1 MRRQES
7 LVNVLGTMHVWFW
20 QTPSWNWAEVWS
32 LVFLLP
38 FIAFPIEVTK
48 KPTASGAPVKQ
59 RTLLAIGLVNGKD
72 GRWSTSKT
80 TMLLWTY
87 SVWFAFIA
95 ILLHT
100 NGAGL
105 EKAVL
110 HQQYLVLLGIPA
122 GSAVAAHAITQS
134 KVQGGKLLTKQNPT
148 IETNVIAG
156 VSQLVSNDVSET
168 DLLDFQYFGFNV
180 ILLAFFFTHFLGHQ
194 ASGLPTLPDT
204 LVALSG
210 VSAAAYVG
218 KKGVEQDTPPTVRAV
233 VPQKPARGATITIR
247 GVNLATA
254 TEKDVTVLVDKL
266 AATVTS
272 VSVGDYDTT
281 IEATLPADA
290 QGAAAVQVV
299 NYQGI
304 ASAAYDITI
313 A

>member
-1 MRRQES
+1 M
-7 LVNVLGTMHVWFW
+7 NVLGTMHVWFW

-38 FIAFPIEVTK
+38 FIAFPIDVAEKPAGGGAAVK
-48 KPTASGAPVKQ
+48 K
-59 RTLLAIGLVNGKD
+59 RTIVAIGLVNGKD

-87 SVWFAFIA
+87 SIWFAFVT
-95 ILLHT
+95 ILVHT

-134 KVQGGKLLTKQNPT
+134 KVLTGKLLTKSNPT
-148 IETNVIAG
+148 VETNVLAG
-156 VSQLVSNDVSET
+156 ISQLVSNDVSEA

-194 ASGLPTLPDT
+194 AAGLPTLPDT

-233 VPQKPARGATITIR
+233 VPQKPARGKAITIR

-281 IEATLPADA
+281 IEATLPVEAH
-290 QGAAAVQVV
+290 GAATVQVV
-299 NYQGI
+299 NYQGVPT
-304 ASAAYDITI
+304 AAYDITI
-313 A
+313 E